1 MEEASRREWVVSRR
15 GGDENEKE
23 IKKEK
28 RKEEKKRR
36 SRKKRKKTRKEFV
49 GVQLPT
55 GDTIG
60 GLLLEVE

>member
-1 MEEASRREWVVSRR
+1 MEDASRRGVGGEQERR
-15 GGDENEKE
+15 RKRK
-23 IKKEK
+23 KKE
-28 RKEEKKRR
+28 
-36 SRKKRKKTRKEFV
+36 RKKKERKKTRKEFV